1 MTTLTQDFTGNGEF
15 DLEQQLWAWRSANPQ
30 AVAVARQP
38 IEHLE
43 LVMKAPVP
51 GATLVAPDTVR
62 LRIEYRLKELPG

>member
-1 MTTLTQDFTGNGEF
+1 VGVAEP
-15 DLEQQLWAWRSANPQ
+15 NPQ